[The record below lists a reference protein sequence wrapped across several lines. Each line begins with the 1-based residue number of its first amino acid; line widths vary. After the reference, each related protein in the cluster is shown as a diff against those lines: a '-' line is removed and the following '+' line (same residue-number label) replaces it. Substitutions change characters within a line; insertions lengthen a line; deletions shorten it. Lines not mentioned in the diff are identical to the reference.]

1 MEMTQLGHFVTTA
14 KQESITKAAG
24 MLNITQPTLSVSISR
39 LEDELGVDLFDRTGN
54 KIRLNDTGRVFLS
67 YVEQA
72 LDLLRYGV
80 EQACANDGILTSV
93 VAFSVP
99 DSSLVT
105 EVWRDYVAEHPD
117 VVYHQHSLSAEQ
129 ARMSILDATLD
140 FALTYVPIRD
150 SLIEWRPV
158 MTVPVGLYVTPEHPL
173 AGKTLKLADLRRE
186 NFIMHRGNKDMTDCF
201 ADYCQ
206 GEAFFPPRVA
216 YAGDNPVMFDLFMHR
231 GDCILVLPEPS
242 DLPQTSAYPIV
253 PLNVTDW
260 SFRLSIWQSYHKSKA
275 RTQAGKKFGQY
286 LYERLRT

>member
-117 VVYHQHSLSAEQ
+117 VVAQRVGDLV
-129 ARMSILDATLD
+129 AREAAAGLERGLGVGHRSSVGQPSDA
-140 FALTYVPIRD
+140 RD
-150 SLIEWRPV
+150 ACP
-158 MTVPVGLYVTPEHPL
+158 PVGYPFRRADAWAPCPACRARESRLGGSARGRPHSATGRAATPDDP
-173 AGKTLKLADLRRE
+173 GRRGPG
-186 NFIMHRGNKDMTDCF
+186 GN
-201 ADYCQ
+201 
-206 GEAFFPPRVA
+206 EVR
-216 YAGDNPVMFDLFMHR
+216 
-231 GDCILVLPEPS
+231 
-242 DLPQTSAYPIV
+242 
-253 PLNVTDW
+253 
-260 SFRLSIWQSYHKSKA
+260 
-275 RTQAGKKFGQY
+275 
-286 LYERLRT
+286 